1 MEMGFW
7 SVNQGVKLTDSMVRA
22 FRRKYKQRLVDGED
36 KITVEREMAKEIGNS
51 RESVRMMLRGESYK
65 HVAEWSENE
74 IALGRME

>member
-1 MEMGFW
+1 MGFW

>member
-1 MEMGFW
+1 MGFW

-22 FRRKYKQRLVDGED
+22 FRRKYNARLARGED
-36 KITVEREMAKEIGNS
+36 RVRVEREMAKEIGNS